1 MACQSWQISLEEMQ
15 KCSGLCRRSSRL
27 LEALTSSSTGMS
39 TLFVHTLHTA
49 LRVKYLLYQI
59 VRLKTTVVSS
69 EQHLETTFGLL
80 LGCNNS
86 FLFTTP
92 MCE

>member
-27 LEALTSSSTGMS
+27 SEALTSSSTGMCS
-39 TLFVHTLHTA
+39 LFVHTLHTA

-80 LGCNNS
+80 FSWNT
-86 FLFTTP
+86 LFAFHVDV
-92 MCE
+92 